1 MNGNHVAT
9 FSDADSTSTGR
20 FEHSRM
26 QYPNVSLL
34 MLLRS
39 ISRFEEDVRD
49 RVASILDKD
58 AAIFFREI
66 QNDIKN
72 GPITATSVSALKAAE
87 ERRASRHRSW
97 KAFNRFVAPVINLLT
112 GYYNVIDT
120 ICSAD
125 PTPGAVI
132 WGCLKILINSASRA
146 AHLFDSFGDQIDR
159 VSFHLER
166 INHFKTL
173 FHESDSMNHVL
184 HRSCLNVVAFC
195 TLVWK
200 ECKRSTPVFWLKSFS
215 PGPTREFEK
224 IASAI
229 KTDREDLEDLGGWI
243 HQEKGDSHRQ
253 EFFKFLAQQHEEQ
266 KRKRQLSASGKI
278 YQSAVQWLGGQSSA
292 SSQDRVGSSRP
303 ETTVVDTTDWIF
315 EAAEFK
321 EWTASSTNS
330 PVFWMTATPGAG
342 KSMLCS
348 QVIQKTKAKFPSAG
362 VASYFYRF
370 DERVPTLQVLQSI
383 AQQLL
388 EQIWST
394 KKELPDSI
402 CAFVDTLPK
411 VQKNGILDMI
421 RAIAESTVFTNTY
434 IFLDGVDEEPSEG
447 PPHSQPAPQILSDL
461 IPLTEPTSKGLVRL
475 WVSSQER
482 AHISKKLE
490 SHPRVNL
497 TDQNEAPL
505 RSFFDQELPQLR
517 KLDLEHDELDQ
528 LMSTLRDRVKG
539 NFLWARCM
547 IEHIRDICESPEDV
561 QNFIETSQ
569 PWSLDE
575 YYAALFRRTQQ
586 HVRERASK
594 ILSIVCFARRRVS
607 VSEIRDALCMMRSP
621 ESKVPRKKPRLHMV
635 KSLFPPFIITEGPGD
650 DESDKCELFHGTVRR
665 FLESNPDILAKDYL
679 GPEAVSINEYH
690 LAEVCT
696 RYLADPRFEKPL
708 SFSEGQWKTFGGEAI
723 ETDGFLRYS
732 AKYWD
737 KHLDAV
743 KPTPNLKALVSRFVL
758 SSNYQTLLQ
767 LQHLYVDSHFS
778 IFTVNGR
785 PEHQKF
791 LRRVFPDWF
800 ASRDSQE
807 CHIRRDYREF
817 IHEWSYYLKCGCC
830 ENPKCLMPQFA
841 GEIDRC
847 LFGALGREN
856 FMSQFQSRYVSFK
869 LSNNEPTGITSTRQC
884 YEGYSHGGDF
894 VHVLQFVSRTA
905 TSHLR
910 FVCETWQ
917 LKNMEYPC
925 LCKRQFID
933 VGEESYWP
941 LYLRLED
948 DDVKTRYSQE
958 KPISFGDNGDCLRIG
973 SSIFLR
979 DKDGNFSALQPGNGG
994 KDEIP
999 AYFQEFAL
1007 IPGLVVIASRR
1018 NSNMLGPESSI
1029 TEDPFQDLANLF
1041 ARAQQK
1047 RGEDSSSDTEVS
1059 ESDPEDDE
1067 TSLSSS
1073 EESWSSMDESCSEAS
1088 TEPSDALED
1097 ENALEMF
1104 KGHIGSSE
1112 SGSTTEE
1119 EDTEETDS
1127 EVSSGSDLGGNPFA
1141 RFHKGYR
1148 DDDSDA
1154 DEAYVALN
1162 RDSDSDE
1169 GSDRVRAF
1177 LAYESRKR
1185 PRKQTQPDLRASIQ
1199 VFRTSES
1206 GLKHLFRLR
1215 QPLHLPL
1222 YDSPPAIHPSLP
1234 LVAWPLG
1241 PSTILFLDYE
1251 ARQYFTRKLRPT
1263 TSMTRQVFIKCH
1275 FSPSGQHLHI
1285 ATLEAQQRQP
1295 LSRRSAQR
1303 KAKTAAA
1310 AAAAVAAAPPLSLS
1324 LFVSTYRLSAT
1335 KPTRTPP
1342 AQIHRAK
1349 LALQPAVRSLPVAR
1363 LPFAVTWTADYL
1375 YVAQSARALRVHR
1388 VRLFAAPPVHPS
1400 TSSSSSSSSSS
1411 STSPDDQVRAQLDA
1425 DLVLAEPC
1433 ETVFLPATAATRS
1446 VRFFPGSSGGGGEGK
1461 TTTAAA
1467 AAARVLIGSDR
1478 TLMSAKKRLGAGG
1491 RGGGRD
1497 GELYDNTEHGG
1508 AGAGQTDAA
1517 SEEAKFEGVAQGLGG
1532 RAAMPVGVWL
1542 REKDDL
1548 GGWGRSACGVR
1559 LAENRGLG
1567 RLDDKVERFDVDG
1580 DCDLEPYIV

>member
-1 MNGNHVAT
+1 MNGNQVAT

-26 QYPNVSLL
+26 QCPKVPLL

-253 EFFKFLAQQHEEQ
+253 EFLKFLAQQHEEQ
-266 KRKRQLSASGKI
+266 KRKI

-330 PVFWMTATPGAG
+330 PVFWLTATPGAG

-348 QVIQKTKAKFPSAG
+348 QVIQKTKDKFPSAG

-411 VQKNGILDMI
+411 VQKNGILDVI
-421 RAIAESTVFTNTY
+421 KAIAESTVFTNTY

-461 IPLTEPTSKGLVRL
+461 IPLTEQTSKGLVRL

-490 SHPRVNL
+490 SYPRVSL
-497 TDQNEAPL
+497 TDQNEAAL

-528 LMSTLRDRVKG
+528 LMSTLKDRVKG

-547 IEHIRDICESPEDV
+547 IEHIRDICESPEEV

-575 YYAALFRRTQQ
+575 YYAALFHRTQQ
-586 HVRERASK
+586 HVRERAS
-594 ILSIVCFARRRVS
+594 
-607 VSEIRDALCMMRSP
+607 P
-621 ESKVPRKKPRLHMV
+621 ESKAPRKKPRLHMV

-758 SSNYQTLLQ
+758 STNYQTLLQ

-800 ASRDSQE
+800 APRDTQE

-817 IHEWSYYLKCGCC
+817 IHEWSYYLKC
-830 ENPKCLMPQFA
+830 
-841 GEIDRC
+841 EIDRC

-869 LSNNEPTGITSTRQC
+869 LSNNEPTGINSTRQC

-917 LKNMEYPC
+917 LDNMEYPC

-933 VGEESYWP
+933 VGEESHWP
-941 LYLRLED
+941 LYFRLED

-979 DKDGNFSALQPGNGG
+979 DKDGNFSAPQAGNGG

-999 AYFQEFAL
+999 AYFQEFAW
-1007 IPGLVVIASRR
+1007 IPGLLVIASRR
-1018 NSNMLGPESSI
+1018 NSNRLGPESTI
-1029 TEDPFQDLANLF
+1029 TEDPVQDLATLF

-1047 RGEDSSSDTEVS
+1047 RGEDSSSDTAES

-1067 TSLSSS
+1067 ISLSSS

-1097 ENALEMF
+1097 ENALELF

-1119 EDTEETDS
+1119 EDTEESDS

-1162 RDSDSDE
+1162 DSDSDE
-1169 GSDRVRAF
+1169 GDMVRAF

-1199 VFRTSES
+1199 VFKTSES

-1215 QPLHLPL
+1215 QPLHLLL

-1234 LVAWPLG
+1234 LVVWPLG

-1251 ARQYFTRKLRPT
+1251 KQQYFTRKLRPT

-1285 ATLEAQQRQP
+1285 ATLEAHQP
-1295 LSRRSAQR
+1295 SRPSAQR
-1303 KAKTAAA
+1303 KAKKAAA
-1310 AAAAVAAAPPLSLS
+1310 KSAATATAPPLSLPLSLS

-1349 LALQPAVRSLPVAR
+1349 LALLPAARALPVAR
-1363 LPFAVTWTADYL
+1363 LPFAVTWTADHL
-1375 YVAQSARALRVHR
+1375 YVTQSARAVRVHR
-1388 VRLFAAPPVHPS
+1388 VRLFAPPPPS

-1411 STSPDDQVRAQLDA
+1411 TSPTSSTPPTSPPDDRVRDA

-1433 ETVFLPATAATRS
+1433 ETVFLPATAAARG
-1446 VRFFPGSSGGGGEGK
+1446 VRFFPGGSGG
-1461 TTTAAA
+1461 AAA

-1478 TLMSAKKRLGAGG
+1478 TLTSSAKRLGAGG
-1491 RGGGRD
+1491 GRGGSVRD
-1497 GELYDNTEHGG
+1497 GGSGGDALYADNTEHEG
-1508 AGAGQTDAA
+1508 AAGRTADAA
-1517 SEEAKFEGVAQGLGG
+1517 SEEPKFEGVQGLGG
-1532 RAAMPVGVWL
+1532 RASMPVGVWL
-1542 REKDDL
+1542 REKEDL

-1567 RLDDKVERFDVDG
+1567 RLDDKVERFDVDD

>member
-1 MNGNHVAT
+1 MNGNQVAT
-9 FSDADSTSTGR
+9 FSDADSTSTG
-20 FEHSRM
+20 
-26 QYPNVSLL
+26 
-34 MLLRS
+34 RS

-66 QNDIKN
+66 QNDIKH

-97 KAFNRFVAPVINLLT
+97 KAFNRFVAPVVNLLT

-184 HRSCLNVVAFC
+184 HRS
-195 TLVWK
+195 
-200 ECKRSTPVFWLKSFS
+200 
-215 PGPTREFEK
+215 
-224 IASAI
+224 
-229 KTDREDLEDLGGWI
+229 
-243 HQEKGDSHRQ
+243 Q
-253 EFFKFLAQQHEEQ
+253 EFLKFLAQQHEEQ
-266 KRKRQLSASGKI
+266 KRKI

-330 PVFWMTATPGAG
+330 PVFWLTATPGAG

-348 QVIQKTKAKFPSAG
+348 QVIQKTKDKFPSAG

-411 VQKNGILDMI
+411 VQKNGILNMI
-421 RAIAESTVFTNTY
+421 KAIAESTVFTKIY

-461 IPLTEPTSKGLVRL
+461 IPLTEPVSKGLVRL

-490 SHPRVNL
+490 SHARVSL
-497 TDQNEAPL
+497 TDQNEAAL
-505 RSFFDQELPQLR
+505 RLFFDQELPQLR

-547 IEHIRDICESPEDV
+547 IEHIRDICESPEEV

-575 YYAALFRRTQQ
+575 YYAALFHRTQQ
-586 HVRERASK
+586 HARERA
-594 ILSIVCFARRRVS
+594 
-607 VSEIRDALCMMRSP
+607 SP
-621 ESKVPRKKPRLHMV
+621 ESKVLRKKPRLHMV

-650 DESDKCELFHGTVRR
+650 DESDKCELFHSTVRR
-665 FLESNPDILAKDYL
+665 FLEANPGVLEKDYL

-1310 AAAAVAAAPPLSLS
+1310 AAAAAAAAPPLSLS

-1467 AAARVLIGSDR
+1467 AAAARVLIGSDR